1 MNKTMMNEEKLN
13 IEELRELDK
22 KHFLHP
28 SSSVKQHQEEGPAV
42 IFTEGSGI
50 YLKDVH
56 GNTIIDGLSSL
67 WNVNIGHGRQELGQ
81 AALEQMSKLAYS
93 SSFTTFS
100 HEPAIRLTAKLAEL
114 APGDLNTVFLTSGG
128 SESNDT
134 AFKLV
139 RHYWML
145 KGKPEK
151 KKIVSRKRS
160 YHGVAMGATSATG
173 LDAFR
178 TFTASLAPDFYPID
192 NYSVEAFKNFIE
204 SEGADTIAA
213 YISEP
218 IQGTGGVIFPP
229 ENYFKEIKALCEKH
243 DILFIADEVITGFG
257 RTGTYFAMEQ
267 FGITP
272 DLLCFAKGVTSGY
285 MPLGGVIISKK
296 IHNDLIELSEGTF
309 FHGYTYSG
317 HPTACAVA
325 LKNIEIIER
334 EQLVENAKAMGEEL
348 YNGFRELQQKHSI
361 IGEVRTFGLL
371 GAIELVEDRETNKR
385 FSEQA
390 APKLVA
396 DLLNRGLICRGITY
410 EGADSLVF
418 APPLIITK
426 EQISEMI
433 AVLDDAFAAY
443 RTTV

>member
-1 MNKTMMNEEKLN
+1 MNKTMMNVAKPN
-13 IEELRELDK
+13 IEELQELDK

-28 SSSVKQHQEEGPAV
+28 SSSIKQHHEEGPAI
-42 IFTEGSGI
+42 IFSEGSGI
-50 YLKDVH
+50 YLKDIH
-56 GNTIIDGLSSL
+56 GNTVIDGLSCL

-81 AALEQMSKLAYS
+81 VAMEQMSKLAYS
-93 SSFTTFS
+93 SCFTTFS
-100 HEPAIRLTAKLAEL
+100 HEPAIRLTAKIAEL

-178 TFTASLAPDFYPID
+178 TFTTSLAPDFYPID
-192 NYSVEAFKNFIE
+192 NYSVEAFKDFIE

-229 ENYFKEIKALCEKH
+229 ENYFKEIKALCEEH

-257 RTGTYFAMEQ
+257 RTGTYFAVEQ
-267 FGITP
+267 FGIVP

-285 MPLGGVIISKK
+285 QPLGGVIVSQA
-296 IHNDLIELSEGTF
+296 IHKDLIELSEGTF

-317 HPTACAVA
+317 HPTACVVA

-334 EQLVENAKAMGEEL
+334 EHLVENAKAMGKEL
-348 YNGFRELQQKHSI
+348 YKGFLELQKKHPI
-361 IGEVRTFGLL
+361 VGDVRTFGLL
-371 GAIELVEDRETNKR
+371 GAIELVEDQKTNKR
-385 FSEQA
+385 FSEPV
-390 APKLVA
+390 APVFVA
-396 DLLNRGLICRGITY
+396 DLLKRGLVCRGITY

-418 APPLIITK
+418 APPLIITR
-426 EQISEMI
+426 EQIGEMI
-433 AVLDDAFAAY
+433 SILDDAFTAF
-443 RTTV
+443 